1 MSTTGTLQVRIMSV
15 VVEPITRVRIRETAE
30 KLLKTEKLAGRLGF
44 EPRLTESESAV
55 LPLDDLPP
63 NLAVPAR
70 FEAGARSEARN
81 WPFLLVAGEGA
92 WQAHQCGQGQP
103 IGVLQAHF

>member
-1 MSTTGTLQVRIMSV
+1 
-15 VVEPITRVRIRETAE
+15 
-30 KLLKTEKLAGRLGF
+30 
-44 EPRLTESESAV
+44 
-55 LPLDDLPP
+55 
-63 NLAVPAR
+63 VPAR